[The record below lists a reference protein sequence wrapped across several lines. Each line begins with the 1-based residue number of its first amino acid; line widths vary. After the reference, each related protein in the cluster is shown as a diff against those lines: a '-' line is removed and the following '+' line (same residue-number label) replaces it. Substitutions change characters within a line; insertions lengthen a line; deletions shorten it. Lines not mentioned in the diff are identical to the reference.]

1 MTPIRRRVLALL
13 VLVGLGAASAS
24 AQTGNGEFYRDK
36 TIRILVGTTVGGGFD
51 LYARM
56 LARHLGQHIP
66 GHPAIIVEN
75 MPGAGGLVAA
85 NHIYRVAK
93 PDGLTVGHFSGD
105 LLLLQILERPG
116 VEFDARRFQ
125 YVGAPSNQHI
135 ACAFSRAS
143 GITKVADWASAAA
156 PVKMGGLVP
165 GSGPDRITRILRAA
179 LGFPTRVVT
188 GYKGTADVRMAVD
201 GGELAGACFNWVS
214 MRAAWSSALES
225 GDVNVVLQTAPKAH
239 PDLPKVPLA
248 TDLARDAESRRL
260 IELGIHWVDALVR
273 LYTLPPGTPPDRVL
287 ALRRAFVAALRDP
300 GFLAEAQK
308 AKLEVDLVPGDE
320 VDRIV
325 NDLFRLEPAMVT
337 KLKSILLD

>member
-1 MTPIRRRVLALL
+1 MKQTRWQ
-13 VLVGLGAASAS
+13 VLVVLLGIGSGVVS
-24 AQTGNGEFYRDK
+24 AQDGSGEFYRDK
-36 TIRILVGTTVGGGFD
+36 TIRIVVGTSVGGGFD

-66 GHPAIIVEN
+66 GHPTIMVEN
-75 MPGAGGLVAA
+75 MSGAGGLVAA

-93 PDGLTVGHFSGD
+93 PDGLTVGHFTGD
-105 LLLLQILERPG
+105 LLLLQVLERPG

-143 GITKVADWASAAA
+143 GITKVADWAAAA
-156 PVKMGGLVP
+156 SPVKMGGLVP
-165 GSGPDRITRILRAA
+165 GSGPDRVTRILKTA

-188 GYKGTADVRMAVD
+188 GYKGTADVRLAVEA
-201 GGELAGACFNWVS
+201 GELAGACFNWVS
-214 MRAAWSSALES
+214 MRAAWSTALES
-225 GDVNVVLQTAPKAH
+225 GDVRVVLQAAPKGH
-239 PDLPKVPLA
+239 PDLLGIPLA

-273 LYTLPPGTPPDRVL
+273 LYTLPPGTPKDRVL
-287 ALRRAFVAALRDP
+287 ALRRAFVATLKDP

-308 AKLEVDLVPGDE
+308 AKLEVDLVPGEE
-320 VDRIV
+320 VERIV
-325 NDLFRLEPAMVT
+325 GDLFRLEASMVA
-337 KLKSILLD
+337 KLKTILLD

>member
-1 MTPIRRRVLALL
+1 MKETRWQ
-13 VLVGLGAASAS
+13 VLVVLLGIGSGVVS
-24 AQTGNGEFYRDK
+24 AQDGSGEFYRDK
-36 TIRILVGTTVGGGFD
+36 TIRIVVGTSVGGGFD

-66 GHPAIIVEN
+66 GHPTIMVEN
-75 MPGAGGLVAA
+75 MSGAGGLVAA

-93 PDGLTVGHFSGD
+93 PDGLTVGHFTGD
-105 LLLLQILERPG
+105 LLLLQVLERPG

-143 GITKVADWASAAA
+143 GITKVADWAAAA
-156 PVKMGGLVP
+156 SPVKMGGLVP
-165 GSGPDRITRILRAA
+165 GSGPDRVTRILKTA

-188 GYKGTADVRMAVD
+188 GYKGTADVRLAVEA
-201 GGELAGACFNWVS
+201 GELAGACFNWVS
-214 MRAAWSSALES
+214 MRAAWSTALES
-225 GDVNVVLQTAPKAH
+225 GDVRVVLQAAPKGH
-239 PDLPKVPLA
+239 PDLLGIPLA

-273 LYTLPPGTPPDRVL
+273 LYTLPPGTPKDRVL
-287 ALRRAFVAALRDP
+287 ALRRAFVATLKDP

-308 AKLEVDLVPGDE
+308 AKLEVDLVPGEE
-320 VDRIV
+320 VERIV
-325 NDLFRLEPAMVT
+325 GDLFRLEPLMVA
-337 KLKSILLD
+337 KLKTILLD